1 VTDDSGGLTVKELI
15 LRLEGKLDA
24 FILSHEFRHTSEAQA
39 DQQARGDAEGSPAG
53 RALNRAIADIAGD
66 VKTLATTVASH
77 DRTLQR
83 VIGALALVTT
93 LGIGT
98 LGLLVLRIAGLVG

>member
-1 VTDDSGGLTVKELI
+1 VPDSNGGMTVKELI

-24 FILSHEFRHTSEAQA
+24 FILSHEIRHAADVQA
-39 DQQARGDAEGSPAG
+39 DQLARGDADGSPAG
-53 RALNRAIADIAGD
+53 RALNRAIAQVADD
-66 VKTLATTVASH
+66 VEMLATTVASH

-83 VIGALALVTT
+83 VIGALTLVTT

-98 LGLLVLRIAGLVG
+98 LGLLVLRLAGIH